1 MLNFPFYWGFW
12 LEFPSHMKC
21 LDKVCSK
28 SIFLNNL
35 KVIHDQVFLSVEMF
49 TLTFASQIHMS
60 CPPKVKNEKNNSEQ
74 LCFVA
79 AAHQEQ
85 SKRIVF
91 CTCCLW
97 PQNFL
102 FLIFNCFEV
111 ASCFREV
118 SQEPTY
124 HFVLRE
130 SIDQQYDMID
140 QEICNH
146 IQQRSQSHLFR
157 LSWKCLK
164 VLLVQVPLPN
174 QTGVPGSQESPK
186 L

>member
-1 MLNFPFYWGFW
+1 MTKSSYQL
-12 LEFPSHMKC
+12 KC
-21 LDKVCSK
+21 SLWPLLH
-28 SIFLNNL
+28 IF
-35 KVIHDQVFLSVEMF
+35 
-49 TLTFASQIHMS
+49 T
-60 CPPKVKNEKNNSEQ
+60 CPPKVKYEKNNSEQ
-74 LCFVA
+74 LWLVTA
-79 AAHQEQ
+79 LYQKQ
-85 SKRIVF
+85 SKRIVY
-91 CTCCLW
+91 CMCCLR

-111 ASCFREV
+111 ASCLREV

-124 HFVLRE
+124 NFVLRE
-130 SIDQQYDMID
+130 SINQRYDMID

-146 IQQRSQSHLFR
+146 ILQRSQSHLFR

-164 VLLVQVPLPN
+164 VLLAQAPLPN